1 MAGKAVPGPQQPG
14 FVMFLTEAFFWR
26 LGTGSLLLV
35 VAMVLIWLFR
45 HAVHRATQS
54 RHWPSVEGSVIETSL
69 EVIADSE
76 QWRYRPLV
84 EYAYRV
90 RERDYRC
97 SRIQWGD
104 RIDLPSRAA
113 AARVI
118 GHYRTGKPVKVYY
131 DPRQP
136 AVAVL
141 QPGHAA
147 GIDNVG
153 IVAPACGAFGLL
165 YLGFA
170 FLG

>member
-1 MAGKAVPGPQQPG
+1 MAGKAAPGPQQPG

-26 LGTGSLLLV
+26 LSTGSLLLV
-35 VAMVLIWLFR
+35 VALVLIWLFR
-45 HAVHRATQS
+45 HAVHRAAQS
-54 RHWPSVEGSVIETSL
+54 RHWPSVQGSVIETSL
-69 EVIADSE
+69 EVVAVSE
-76 QWRYRPLV
+76 EWRFRPLV

-90 RERDYRC
+90 GDRDYRC

-104 RIDLPSRAA
+104 LTDLPSRAA

-118 GHYRTGKPVKVYY
+118 GHYRSGKPVKVYY

-153 IVAPACGAFGLL
+153 LLAPACAAFGLF

>member
-1 MAGKAVPGPQQPG
+1 
-14 FVMFLTEAFFWR
+14 MFLTEAFFWR
-26 LGTGSLLLV
+26 LGTGFILLV
-35 VAMVLIWLFR
+35 VALVLVRFFR
-45 HAVHRATQS
+45 HAARRATQS
-54 RHWPSVEGSVIETSL
+54 RNWPSVQGSVIETSL
-69 EVIADSE
+69 EVIADSV
-76 QWRYRPLV
+76 QWRFRPAV

-90 RERDYRC
+90 GNKDYRG

-118 GHYRTGKPVKVYY
+118 GHYRTGKPVRVYY